1 MKIRD
6 AMKNTFIKMKG
17 GESKMTEDQIKGDK
31 PDFKGSLE
39 IAAWI
44 NSDKNGNEFVS
55 VQIGNRA
62 NLFRNNSELK
72 DYKEG
77 KEIENIFE

>member
-1 MKIRD
+1 MKIQD
-6 AMKNTFIKMKG
+6 AMKNTFIKLKG
-17 GESKMTEDQIKGDK
+17 GKSKVAEDQIKGNK

-44 NSDKNGNEFVS
+44 NTDKNGNEFVS

-62 NLFRNNSELK
+62 NLFQNNSELK
-72 DYKEG
+72 DYKEDS
-77 KEIENIFE
+77 EIENIFE